1 MGCGV
6 VEWLVVWQ
14 CQQKSVKKLTKH
26 LTDCDDCG
34 QDVHEGKELDPGDE
48 DVREVG
54 ERQREE
60 DGHDGRDRQ
69 KQWPEK
75 NVQKIIN

>member
-1 MGCGV
+1 M
-6 VEWLVVWQ
+6 
-14 CQQKSVKKLTKH
+14 TKH

-69 KQWPEK
+69 KQ
-75 NVQKIIN
+75 